1 MTKQMTTATAIA
13 FARRRLL
20 IPLFVVGAAAGL
32 SSAAKAQSCVTDVPH
47 ITGQWITLPYQ
58 MPINPINATLLRTG
72 QVLIVAGS
80 ENDAHNNSEGSES
93 YRAAVWDPTGT
104 TQSSIAVQNL
114 TYDVFCSGT
123 ATLPDGRP
131 LVVGGTSDYSF
142 TGDNRASF
150 FDPATGN
157 FVQSQSMVDGRW
169 YATATTLGDGR
180 IMAFSGLKLTGGTN
194 NTVEIYGIGTTGA
207 GWSSPTPAAPFVPPL
222 YPRMMLLP
230 NGKIFYTGHGSGTSN
245 TSGWMFDPSA
255 QTWTASAPT
264 TGNRTYGS
272 AVILPLLPP
281 AYTPKVMAFGGGG
294 NPAKSST
301 EIIDLSAA
309 PPAWTTGPSMSTGRI
324 QMDAVILPSGKV
336 LAMGGSVNNEA
347 PNGPGKTADLYDPA
361 TGTFGPG
368 GTASYSRLYH
378 STALLLPD
386 ARVMS
391 IGSNPGSRGRYE
403 AAIEIYTP
411 AYLFDSADQLITTSR
426 PSITAVTPASGVVGY
441 NASFSVNFSSASPI
455 ASAVLVRPGSVTH
468 AFDMEQRLIGL
479 CGPSPQPPCS
489 AGGGTLSLTS
499 PPNGNIA
506 PPGYYMLFLLD
517 SAGVPSQAQFILLS
531 AHSTSPP
538 SGAIASPVSDVTI
551 PAGGSVVFS
560 TDTMAASYSW
570 IFPGGSPTTSV
581 AQAPGS
587 VTFDVPGTY
596 VTSLTVIDAD
606 GNSDPSPPTRT
617 ITVTPVTPDFSISS
631 SPPAQVVAPGQATTF
646 TVTITPITGFAG
658 TVTLTVDSESPFPAG
673 VTSGGFSPPTINGS
687 GSSTL
692 TMNTTTSAVPFALSL
707 TITGTSGALEH
718 TTSTT
723 LLVNLAPPA
732 SLTATPGDAQVSL
745 SWPASIGASGYHV
758 KRSPTSGGPYVGI
771 ACPTGTSYVDTNLTN
786 GTTYYYVVSAGFT
799 GGPDAGGESADSS
812 QASATPQ
819 PPTRSLTVTR
829 TGTGAATSTVT
840 STPAG
845 IDCGTTC
852 VKSFDTGTVVTLLPT
867 PDAAFVF
874 GGWSGEADC
883 ADGVITLDADKTC
896 TAAFNT
902 KPDLTVSVLG
912 GPATTAAGAT
922 IAVTDTTKNLTGG
935 PAFPGTSNTKI
946 WLSSDGV
953 LDGGD
958 TFLGTRAVPSLDP
971 GGSSAGS
978 TNVVIPAG
986 KAPGSYFLIANA
998 DADGSVPESN
1008 EANNVK
1014 AKAITVLGPDL
1025 KVVALTVPAS
1035 SGTNRTISITDTTR
1049 NLPGAGQAPA
1059 STTSYFLSND
1069 AVWDGGDIPFGSRS
1083 VPDLAGGAQNALTTS
1098 QTLPS
1103 VANGNYY
1110 IIAKADGPLAI
1121 AESNEANNTMA
1132 KVIVIGANLSISAL
1146 GAPAKSGEG
1155 LQVTVTDTTAN
1166 AAGRSDVPDSITA
1179 YYFSSDAVLG
1189 GGDLLLNSRSTGA
1202 ISSGGSSAGSAS
1214 VTIPAGTAT
1223 GTWYIIAK
1231 ADDPNVVFETSE
1243 TNNTR
1248 TKSIA
1253 IGPDLIVSAIATPL
1267 SAHPGQTINVTPT
1280 TKNQG
1285 GGSSG
1290 VGSTTSIYLRPP
1302 SGPDT
1307 FLGSRTV
1314 PALAPNTSSGGV
1326 VPVVIPVGTPTG
1338 SYNLFVVAD
1347 DGNAEVETI
1356 ETNNT
1361 KLKAITIN

>member
-1 MTKQMTTATAIA
+1 MA
-13 FARRRLL
+13 FVRRRLL
-20 IPLFVVGAAAGL
+20 IPLFSVGAAAGL
-32 SSAAKAQSCVTDVPH
+32 TSAARAQSCVSDVPN
-47 ITGQWITLPYQ
+47 ITGQWMTLPYQ
-58 MPINPINATLLRTG
+58 MPINPISATLLRTG

-93 YRAAVWDPTGT
+93 YRAAVWDPPGA

-123 ATLPDGRP
+123 ASLPDGRP

-169 YATATTLGDGR
+169 YATAMTLGDGR
-180 IMAFSGLKLTGGTN
+180 IMAFSGLKLAGGTN

-207 GWSSPTPAAPFVPPL
+207 GWSSPTSAAPFVPPL
-222 YPRMMLLP
+222 YPRMALLP
-230 NGKIFYTGHGSGTSN
+230 NGKVFYTGHGSGMSN
-245 TSGWMFDPSA
+245 ANGWIFDPA
-255 QTWTASAPT
+255 AGNWTSSVPT
-264 TGNRTYGS
+264 TRNRSYGS

-281 AYTPKVMAFGGGG
+281 AYTPKVMAFGGG
-294 NPAKSST
+294 NPATSST
-301 EIIDLSAA
+301 DIIDLSAA
-309 PPAWTTGPSMSTGRI
+309 SPSWTSGPSMSTGRI
-324 QMDAVILPSGKV
+324 QMDAVILPDGTV

-347 PNGPGKTADLYDPA
+347 PNGPGKTADLYDPV
-361 TGTFGPG
+361 TNTFRSA

-411 AYLFDSADQLITTSR
+411 AYLFDSNDLLITTGR
-426 PSITAVTPASGVVGY
+426 PSITAVTPSSGVVGY
-441 NASFSVNFSSASPI
+441 NAPFSVNFSSASPI

-489 AGGGTLSLTS
+489 AGGGTLNLTS

-517 SAGVPSQAQFILLS
+517 SAGVPSKAQFIQLS

-560 TDTMAASYSW
+560 TNTSAANYSW

-587 VTFDVPGTY
+587 VTFGVPGTY

-617 ITVTPVTPDFSISS
+617 ITVTPPTPDFSITS
-631 SPPAQVVAPGQATTF
+631 SPPAQVVTPGQATTF
-646 TVTITPITGFAG
+646 TVTVTPITGFAG
-658 TVTLTVDSESPFPAG
+658 SVTLTVDSESPFPTG
-673 VTSGGFSPPTINGS
+673 VTSGGFSPASISGS

-692 TMNTTTSAVPFALSL
+692 TMNTTTSTVPFALSL
-707 TITGTSGALEH
+707 TINGTSGTLTH

-745 SWPASIGASGYHV
+745 SWPASTGANGYHV
-758 KRSPTSGGPYVGI
+758 KRAAVSGGPYVGI
-771 ACPTGTSYVDTNLTN
+771 ACPTGTSYVDTGLTN
-786 GTTYYYVVSAGFT
+786 GTTYYYVVSASYT

-812 QASATPQ
+812 EASTKPQ
-819 PPTRSLTVTR
+819 PPSASLTVTR
-829 TGTGAATSTVT
+829 TGTGAATSAVT

-845 IDCGTTC
+845 IDCGATC
-852 VKSFDTGTVVTLLPT
+852 VKNFDTGTVVTLLPVPGAT
-867 PDAAFVF
+867 YVF
-874 GGWSGEADC
+874 GGWSGDADC
-883 ADGVITLDADKTC
+883 ADGVVTMDADKTC
-896 TAAFNT
+896 TAAFNN
-902 KPDLTVSVLG
+902 KPDLTVSALTA
-912 GPATTAAGAT
+912 PASAGAGAT
-922 IAVTDTTKNLTGG
+922 ISVTDTTKNLSGG

-946 WLSSDGV
+946 WLSTDGV

-958 TFLGTRAVPSLDP
+958 TLLGTRPVPSLNP
-971 GGSSAGS
+971 LASSIGTTS
-978 TNVVIPAG
+978 VVIPAG
-986 KAPGSYFLIANA
+986 QAPGSYFLIANA

-1008 EANNVK
+1008 ETNNVRTK
-1014 AKAITVLGPDL
+1014 AFTVNGPDL
-1025 KVVALTVPAS
+1025 TVTTLTVPAS
-1035 SGTNRTISITDTTR
+1035 SGANRTISITDTTR
-1049 NLPGAGQAPA
+1049 NATGASAAPA
-1059 STTSYFLSND
+1059 STTSYYLSTDN
-1069 AVWDGGDIPFGSRS
+1069 VWDGADIPFGSRA
-1083 VPDLAGGAQNALTTS
+1083 VPALAGGTQSALTSS

-1103 VANGNYY
+1103 VPNGNYFV
-1110 IIAKADGPLAI
+1110 IAKADGPLAV
-1121 AESNEANNTMA
+1121 AESNEANNTFA
-1132 KVIVIGANLSISAL
+1132 KAIVIGAELSVSVL
-1146 GAPAKSGEG
+1146 GAPGKSGEG
-1155 LQVTVTDTTAN
+1155 LSIMVTDTTAN
-1166 AAGRSDVPDSITA
+1166 AAGRSDVADSTTA
-1179 YYFSSDAVLG
+1179 FYFSSDSVLG
-1189 GGDLLLNSRSTGA
+1189 GDTLIGSRTTGA
-1202 ISSGGSSAGSAS
+1202 IASGSNSQGSTM

-1231 ADDPNVVFETSE
+1231 ADDPNAVFETNE

-1248 TKSIA
+1248 AKSIA
-1253 IGPDLIVSAIATPL
+1253 IGPDLIVLSISAPV
-1267 SAHPGQTINVTPT
+1267 SANPGQTINVTPT

-1290 VGSTTSIYLRPP
+1290 ISSTTNIYLRPP

-1307 FLGSRTV
+1307 FLGTRTV
-1314 PALAPNTSSGGV
+1314 LALAPGASSGGIV
-1326 VPVVIPVGTPTG
+1326 SVTIPVGTPTG

-1347 DGNAEVETI
+1347 DGNAVVETN